1 MSKNREG
8 AQAWSVYARVL
19 VAQSFARPGCLSYH
33 TKGWDFMSVAL
44 EINRARPEAAPLAH
58 SPSVLGSSVWG
69 AIGLTGAAALAAVFV
84 PKSFGLA
91 LFGDFFQVALIAA
104 AAIFA
109 FRNFLQSRSRTRIF
123 WVLILIGSFLWTVS
137 NAIWA
142 IYEVL
147 LARPVPDLPIVDIL
161 LFLKVVPLTAAII
174 IAPNR
179 GEEPHFRAF
188 GLLDVFVLM
197 VFSLYLFAF
206 GVFAYRLLPGAADT
220 YNFYFNLA
228 DAVGNQ
234 TLVIATGVAAL
245 RAKAQWRSV
254 FRLYFVA
261 AALYA
266 LASDLSNVAIDA
278 GHYYTGSL
286 YDVPLIASLSLFAC
300 MALAGRD
307 TTEDQDAAS
316 TSSAAR
322 PSSSSTT
329 FFAEHLAMLVALTTP
344 VIGIWLLSSA
354 AAPPQLRSFRIAI
367 TLLTIFIL
375 TLLLSIKEDILAA
388 GLFASL
394 QNLSDTYSSIDRFKN
409 HLTQSEK
416 LASLGELVARVANQI
431 KVCMAAILESS
442 SRLTS
447 RPDLDARIQNMAGK
461 IGQYAQR
468 TDVLVENMLHFAQ
481 ETPLRLAPLD
491 VKPLLDSALHLSR
504 VGKLP
509 NIRVDVIHEQECP
522 QARGDSSQILLVFL
536 QLISNAVDAL
546 AEAQGGALTI
556 SLRASG
562 PHVILEF
569 ADSGPGIQEPQRVFE
584 PFYTTKPVGKG
595 TGLGLSTCYGIMQ
608 QHGGEISCY
617 NRPEGGAVFTIAIP
631 IAQQPN
637 LETAPSPE
645 TLLAEGVR

>member
-8 AQAWSVYARVL
+8 AQGWSVYARIL
-19 VAQSFARPGCLSYH
+19 VAKVLLGPGCLIT
-33 TKGWDFMSVAL
+33 TKGWNSMPVAN
-44 EINRARPEAAPLAH
+44 EINRPRPDAAPLAL
-58 SPSVLGSSVWG
+58 SPSLLRFSVWG

-84 PKSFGLA
+84 PKGFGLA
-91 LFGDFFQVALIAA
+91 VFGDFFQVALIAA
-104 AAIFA
+104 ATIFA
-109 FRNFLQSRSRTRIF
+109 FRNFLQSHTRTRIF
-123 WVLILIGSFLWTVS
+123 WVLIFIGSFLWTVS
-137 NAIWA
+137 NGIWA

-206 GVFAYRLLPGAADT
+206 GVFAYRLLPGATDT

-234 TLVIATGVAAL
+234 TLVIAAGVAAL

-300 MALAGRD
+300 MALVGRD
-307 TTEDQDAAS
+307 STEDQDAAS

-354 AAPPQLRSFRIAI
+354 TAPPELRSFRVAI
-367 TLLTIFIL
+367 TLLTIFVL

-431 KVCMAAILESS
+431 KACMAAILESS

-504 VGKLP
+504 VAKLP
-509 NIRVDVIHEQECP
+509 NIRVDVIQEAECP

-546 AEAQGGALTI
+546 TEAQGGALTI
-556 SLRASG
+556 RVRSSG
-562 PHVILEF
+562 PHVTLEF
-569 ADSGPGIQEPQRVFE
+569 ADSGLGIQEPQRVFE

-608 QHGGEISCY
+608 QHDGEISCY
-617 NRPEGGAVFTIAIP
+617 NRPEGGAVFTIALP
-631 IAQQPN
+631 IAQLPD
-637 LETAPSPE
+637 LETAPSAE
-645 TLLAEGVR
+645 SLLAEGVR

>member
-1 MSKNREG
+1 M
-8 AQAWSVYARVL
+8 
-19 VAQSFARPGCLSYH
+19 P
-33 TKGWDFMSVAL
+33 VAL
-44 EINRARPEAAPLAH
+44 EINRARPQAAPWAQ
-58 SPSVLGSSVWG
+58 SPNVLRSRIWG
-69 AIGLTGAAALAAVFV
+69 AIGLTGAAVLAAVFV
-84 PKSFGLA
+84 PKGLA
-91 LFGDFFQVALIAA
+91 LAVFGDFFQVTLIAA
-104 AAIFA
+104 ATIFA

-142 IYEVL
+142 IYEIL

-188 GLLDVFVLM
+188 GLLDAFVLM

-206 GVFAYRLLPGAADT
+206 GVFAYRLLPGAATT

-234 TLVIATGVAAL
+234 TLVIAAGVAAL
-245 RAKAQWRSV
+245 RAKAQWHSV

-300 MALAGRD
+300 MALSGRD
-307 TTEDQDAAS
+307 TTEDQDAS
-316 TSSAAR
+316 PTSSAAH
-322 PSSSSTT
+322 PLSSSTT

-354 AAPPQLRSFRIAI
+354 TAPPQLRFFRIAI
-367 TLLTIFIL
+367 TLLTIFVL

-461 IGQYAQR
+461 IGQYARR

-546 AEAQGGALTI
+546 AEAQGGALAI
-556 SLRASG
+556 SLRSSG
-562 PHVILEF
+562 PHVVLEF

-631 IAQQPN
+631 IARQPN
-637 LETAPSPE
+637 LETAPSAD
-645 TLLAEGVR
+645 TVLAEGVQ